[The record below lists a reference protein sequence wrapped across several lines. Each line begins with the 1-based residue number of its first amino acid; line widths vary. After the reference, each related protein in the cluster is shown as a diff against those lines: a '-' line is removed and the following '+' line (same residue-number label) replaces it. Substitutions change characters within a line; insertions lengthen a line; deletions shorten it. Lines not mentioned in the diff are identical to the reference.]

1 MNNVIEDIRYNVKN
15 WWWFLV
21 SGLLFIAAG
30 LAVFA
35 WPANAYVS
43 LNILLSLLMVGS
55 GFSQIF
61 FSVSNRNILNGWGWV
76 LVSGIMPV
84 SGIIDVAFGTYLL
97 IYPGVTLVTLPYFAG
112 FWLII
117 KSLYIMGASI
127 DLRSLNVKGW
137 GWLMFGGIVV
147 LALGAVIVYY
157 PVAGVVSIIAI
168 SGSAF
173 VVGGFLNIYLGF
185 QLKNIKAQVTRVKKV
200 VNKVTDGFKK
210 AA

>member
-1 MNNVIEDIRYNVKN
+1 MSNVIQDIRYDVKN

-30 LAVFA
+30 IAVFA

-43 LNILLSLLMVGS
+43 LSILFSILMVSS

-61 FSVSNRNILNGWGWV
+61 FSVSNRNILKGWGWV
-76 LVSGIMPV
+76 LVSGI
-84 SGIIDVAFGTYLL
+84 IDVVLGTYLL
-97 IYPGVTLVTLPYFAG
+97 VYPAVTLVTLPYFVG

-117 KSLYIMGASI
+117 RSFYIMGASI
-127 DLRSLNVKGW
+127 DLRSFNVKGW
-137 GWLMFGGIVV
+137 GWLLFGGIVV
-147 LALGAVIVYY
+147 LALGAFIVYY
-157 PVAGVVSIIAI
+157 PVAGVVSIVAM

-185 QLKNIKAQVTRVKKV
+185 QLKDIKAQAARVKEV
-200 VNKVTDGFKK
+200 VNKVTDGYKK
-210 AA
+210 VG

>member
-1 MNNVIEDIRYNVKN
+1 MSNVIEDIRYNVKN

-30 LAVFA
+30 IAVFA

-43 LNILLSLLMVGS
+43 LSILFSILMVSS

-61 FSVSNRNILNGWGWV
+61 FSVSNRDILKGWGWV
-76 LVSGIMPV
+76 LVSGI
-84 SGIIDVAFGTYLL
+84 IDVALGTYLL
-97 IYPGVTLVTLPYFAG
+97 IYPAVTMLTLPFFVG

-117 KSLYIMGASI
+117 RSFYIMGTSI

-137 GWLMFGGIVV
+137 GWLLFGGIVV
-147 LALGAVIVYY
+147 LALGAFIVYY
-157 PVAGVVSIIAI
+157 PAAGVVSIIAL

-173 VVGGFLNIYLGF
+173 VVGGLLNIYLGF
-185 QLKNIKAQVTRVKKV
+185 QLKDIRTQVARVKEV
-200 VNKVTDGFKK
+200 VNKVTDGYKK
-210 AA
+210 VG